1 MATSARAT
9 EAVTKSTVVVA
20 AGVAAAAGVRK
31 ALGFLLWKPAQ
42 NSSTWWTLVTHVHF
56 CILLRGAWPVASS
69 NDQFLL
75 FHCPKT
81 FVTNFLGQIP
91 SV

>member
-20 AGVAAAAGVRK
+20 AGVAAAAGVRE

-42 NSSTWWTLVTHVHF
+42 NSKQHVVDSGNAF
-56 CILLRGAWPVASS
+56 SLLHP
-69 NDQFLL
+69 
-75 FHCPKT
+75 P
-81 FVTNFLGQIP
+81 
-91 SV
+91 